1 MTKKIYFSLKPIK
14 GSYGGGNFFVK
25 NMVKYLKSK
34 NYIIV
39 YELESDI
46 DIIFI
51 IDPRRN
57 TYENVVEYKE
67 KNPNVKIIHRVNE
80 NDMKREK
87 SINIEPLL
95 IETMKIANI
104 VVFVSKWL
112 HDYFIEKY
120 KLSDLNT
127 KYIINGCDEKTFYPY
142 KNDDLSKK
150 KLNFKINDKIRI
162 VTHHFSSNY
171 LKGFHIYNEI
181 DKLLNSKQNFEFTF
195 IGNYNENYKPKNINL
210 IGSCNGDRL
219 AKKLRN
225 FDIYLTATQYEPGA
239 MHYLEGLSCG
249 LPVLYCINSGGTK
262 EVCNKYGE
270 EYSDIKSFLE
280 KLELIRNNYEKY
292 YKKIDYDYL
301 GKKRCCN
308 EYNKIIEN
316 L

>member
-1 MTKKIYFSLKPIK
+1 MTKKIYFTLKPVNR
-14 GSYGGGNFFVK
+14 SYGGGNFFVK
-25 NMVKYLKSK
+25 NMTRYLKSK
-34 NYIIV
+34 NYTII
-39 YELESDI
+39 YDLEPDI

-57 TYENVVEYKE
+57 IYENVVEYKQ
-67 KNPNVKIIHRVNE
+67 KYPNVKIIHRVNE

-87 SINIEPLL
+87 TINLEPLL
-95 IETMKIANI
+95 VKTMKIANI

-112 HDYFIEKY
+112 HNYFVEKY
-120 KLSDLNT
+120 KLEGLNT
-127 KYIINGCDEKTFYPY
+127 TYIINGCDENTFYPY
-142 KNDDLSKK
+142 KNEDISKK
-150 KLNFKINDKIRI
+150 KLKFKPNDKIRI

-181 DKLLNSKQNFEFTF
+181 DKLLNKQQNFEFTF

-210 IGSCNGDRL
+210 VGPCNGDRL

-249 LPVLYCINSGGTK
+249 LPVLYCINGGGTQ
-262 EVCNKYGE
+262 EVCSKYGE
-270 EYSDIKSFLE
+270 EFSDIKSFLE
-280 KLELIRNNYEKY
+280 KLNFIRNHYEKY
-292 YKKIDYDYL
+292 YKKIDYNYL
-301 GKKRCCN
+301 SRKRCSA
-308 EYNKIIEN
+308 EYFSVIEN